1 MENPKRKNSKNF
13 QQRFY
18 KNLKR
23 KVFFSNE
30 LKKAL
35 LLAHYEAQ
43 KNQTCV
49 NLNLLLYGLLAQP
62 NSLACRLFV
71 TAASR
76 YQNNTNLNL
85 KFTINRIQKISQ
97 QNLKD
102 NELKELSTEVLK
114 ENKKTPWLM
123 PEVRYALIS
132 SINKALQSKKKIV
145 VLTTKNVFF
154 DLLTNESIRDS
165 IRSIVE

>member
-49 NLNLLLYGLLAQP
+49 NLNLFI
-62 NSLACRLFV
+62 SEF
-71 TAASR
+71 
-76 YQNNTNLNL
+76 NLIL
-85 KFTINRIQKISQ
+85 
-97 QNLKD
+97 
-102 NELKELSTEVLK
+102 
-114 ENKKTPWLM
+114 
-123 PEVRYALIS
+123 
-132 SINKALQSKKKIV
+132 NKAY
-145 VLTTKNVFF
+145 
-154 DLLTNESIRDS
+154 DS
-165 IRSIVE
+165 RI